1 MDGDGERANRKNKTY
16 IGKREERGCERPEE
30 K

>member
-1 MDGDGERANRKNKTY
+1 MEMGERANRKNKTY